1 MPTEPGDAAGGDEAL
16 NHVVK
21 GLFDAELERLAFGR
35 PQSEGERQKA
45 AAAVRELDRR
55 AAEHAA
61 RAGEQAP
68 PAVPDVL
75 AGHSAR
81 GASARSALD
90 PAERPW
96 WRRTATIVAASVLL
110 VIVAASLAPL
120 LTSSPVQ
127 SSSLAVFARE
137 PSPAELDL
145 RTQLQLDGL
154 RLSASPRVIAER
166 DSTQIVAYRFVT
178 TAPGERP
185 RNEVCVVLVDV
196 RVIGLPACATHEAF
210 ARDGLQT
217 TLSGVSNRFVI
228 GWGPSGTPTVS
239 VLPDVDSSLGVP
251 SSPAAEAFFA
261 NQPSDDDLAN
271 ASLLRALHPN
281 DRLIVRV
288 LSTTESWRAVGALV
302 ASADTALWS
311 YCVHLL
317 EESRDERLQLGASV
331 TCAGRVAFERDGL
344 VAQARTAE
352 SSVLLEWKPD
362 DTVFMQELG
371 RP

>member
-1 MPTEPGDAAGGDEAL
+1 MPTEPGEAESGDEAL
-16 NHVVK
+16 DHVVK

-55 AAEHAA
+55 AAEHAV
-61 RAGEQAP
+61 RAGEQARP
-68 PAVPDVL
+68 TAPEVM

-81 GASARSALD
+81 GASARSVLD
-90 PAERPW
+90 PEGRPW
-96 WRRTATIVAASVLL
+96 WRRTGTLITGGVLL
-110 VIVAASLAPL
+110 AIVAASLAPL
-120 LTSSPVQ
+120 LTTSAAE

-196 RVIGLPACATHEAF
+196 RVIGLPSCASNDAF
-210 ARDGLQT
+210 TREGLQT
-217 TLSGVSNRFVI
+217 TLSGLSSRFVI

-251 SSPAAEAFFA
+251 SSPAAEAFLA
-261 NQPSDDDLAN
+261 NQPTDDDIAY

-288 LSTTESWRAVGALV
+288 LSTTASWRAVGALV
-302 ASADTALWS
+302 ASADTGLWS

-317 EESRDERLQLGASV
+317 DESRDDRSQLGASV

-344 VAQARTAE
+344 VAQARTAD
-352 SSVLLEWKPD
+352 STVLLEWKPD
-362 DTVFMQELG
+362 DTVFMHELG
-371 RP
+371 NP